1 MINTMTKRI
10 TQKTGVCTSSP
21 TNPMRKSN
29 TKNHRQPSKQ
39 FIISFLQ
46 FVSETIQRSFENVCG
61 FGDGLFTEFG
71 TNCVKNFVK
80 KSIHKISSRCVA
92 IYLNSRVSCVG
103 IIATSPRVSDF
114 ATGDELNFPILVANS
129 E

>member
-1 MINTMTKRI
+1 MF
-10 TQKTGVCTSSP
+10 VSSSRYLSSDAIGDIP
-21 TNPMRKSN
+21 FLSVY
-29 TKNHRQPSKQ
+29 QV
-39 FIISFLQ
+39 FISFRY
-46 FVSETIQRSFENVCG
+46 FISEAIQRSFENVCG

-103 IIATSPRVSDF
+103 IITGSPRITDF